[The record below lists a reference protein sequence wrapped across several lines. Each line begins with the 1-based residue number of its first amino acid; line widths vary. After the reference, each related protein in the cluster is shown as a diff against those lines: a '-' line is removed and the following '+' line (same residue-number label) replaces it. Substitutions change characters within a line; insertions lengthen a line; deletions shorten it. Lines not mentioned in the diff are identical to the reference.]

1 MSFRVEWS
9 RSATKDLLSI
19 EKKQRLMII
28 KWVQENLEGCENPKA
43 ILGSKALQGTKA
55 GWRYRVGAYR
65 LLTTINDG
73 VLVIDVVRV
82 GHRQGVY
89 KNLPR
94 GM

>member
-1 MSFRVEWS
+1 MSFQVEWS

-19 EKKQRLMII
+19 EKKQRLMIV

-43 ILGSKALQGTKA
+43 ILGSKPLQGTKA

-65 LLTTINDG
+65 LLTTINEG
-73 VLVIDVVRV
+73 ALVIDVVRV

-89 KNLPR
+89 KKLPK